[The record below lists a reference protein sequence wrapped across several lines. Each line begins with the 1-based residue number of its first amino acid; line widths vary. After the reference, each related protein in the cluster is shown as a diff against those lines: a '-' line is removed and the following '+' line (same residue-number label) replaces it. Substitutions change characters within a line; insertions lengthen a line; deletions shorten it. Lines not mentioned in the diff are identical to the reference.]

1 MSSNYPIS
9 PKQYGGDEA
18 LYGAPPITTGLGQPY
33 LGEQYRNDNAYIY
46 SGPVVPPTPRS
57 YASNVVATALGYLT
71 PYRVPKKYVSRVI
84 ATIVAYIPSIYAG
97 LKTGNQ
103 ISQKLF
109 GGEALFTPKLSYK
122 FVNYNKSAVASNFM
136 ISSKINKTSSF
147 FRKLSII
154 QINVSKSVRLR
165 PSFNQISQALFGGEK
180 LFSSILATSRIVSR
194 SVYTTNTFTN
204 KVNKSSNFLRKLS
217 VLQTNLSKGIR
228 YRIGNQISQALFGG
242 EQLFSSILPTG
253 RKLYKSIYI
262 TSVSSTKVNKSSN
275 FLRKLSIIQVN
286 SSSFIRILPFRIGNQ
301 ISQALFGGETLF
313 SPKLPT
319 GRKLYRSIYITSIQ
333 SSKTTK
339 VKTVIKYSTVVQTNF
354 ANGIKRIIFP
364 GPGNQIS
371 QALFGGEK
379 LFPAIVSLYPR
390 IFTTR
395 AFASNTSSAS
405 AYARLFPN
413 VSAIGHQISQ
423 ALFGGEKLFPAL
435 LLPKVFNK
443 LAIANSVNSVSVI
456 KQKIR
461 FRVAFANNV
470 NLTKVRYNRIK
481 KILATQATLVKSVK
495 LVAHFR
501 FVYSPSVNTVYTL
514 RIHSF
519 LRALT
524 SAQIQIGKNLRI
536 ANKLRFISTTQISK
550 GSFNKVKSVFI
561 NIIKIN
567 TLSLS
572 KSVTRSKLIKVTT
585 INSSLFLGSSNPVR
599 KISIMQTNTSYF
611 IKTHNPFRS
620 VKVTTIESITVL
632 RIKTRLEFVI
642 ATLISANSNYR
653 KKILIRLPRA
663 TNVQLGGETTGFI
676 LLTGKALMVG
686 SVSTLRTMKR
696 IRFSSATQINAQIL
710 SYVRNRK
717 IKAIS
722 FNTSSFSTKKIRRT
736 FSAVQL
742 NGEKIRYIR
751 LYNSTA
757 QQTRI
762 ILVPKTMHLVRSAK
776 AILFQESKLL
786 RTRHTNKTVKANQVV
801 SATITK
807 NSSKHVKASIVYEI
821 GSSRRISR
829 VRKAQATTV
838 GIITSS
844 KQFGK
849 VYNVITNVFVIRI
862 QRILKVISIPVQSII
877 TKKQNITQ
885 QINVPVIT
893 RVTNTQIGI
902 DNNWTTPNNG
912 QPDPGTGP
920 NIFDNNPENYPE
932 TQNTGPEQYT
942 DSLEG
947 LPTDFAEPSN
957 QLGEDVVPFIG

>member
-1 MSSNYPIS
+1 M
-9 PKQYGGDEA
+9 
-18 LYGAPPITTGLGQPY
+18 
-33 LGEQYRNDNAYIY
+33 
-46 SGPVVPPTPRS
+46 
-57 YASNVVATALGYLT
+57 
-71 PYRVPKKYVSRVI
+71 
-84 ATIVAYIPSIYAG
+84 
-97 LKTGNQ
+97 
-103 ISQKLF
+103 
-109 GGEALFTPKLSYK
+109 
-122 FVNYNKSAVASNFM
+122 
-136 ISSKINKTSSF
+136 
-147 FRKLSII
+147 
-154 QINVSKSVRLR
+154 
-165 PSFNQISQALFGGEK
+165 
-180 LFSSILATSRIVSR
+180 
-194 SVYTTNTFTN
+194 
-204 KVNKSSNFLRKLS
+204 
-217 VLQTNLSKGIR
+217 QTNLSKGVR

-242 EQLFSSILPTG
+242 EQLFSSI
-253 RKLYKSIYI
+253 
-262 TSVSSTKVNKSSN
+262 
-275 FLRKLSIIQVN
+275 
-286 SSSFIRILPFRIGNQ
+286 
-301 ISQALFGGETLF
+301 
-313 SPKLPT
+313 LPT

>member
-1 MSSNYPIS
+1 MPSNYPVS
-9 PKQYGGDEA
+9 SKLSQGDEA

-71 PYRVPKKYVSRVI
+71 PYRVPKKYISRVI

-154 QINVSKSVRLR
+154 QINVSKAVRLR

-217 VLQTNLSKGIR
+217 VLQTNLSKGVR
-228 YRIGNQISQALFGG
+228 YRIGNQISQALFNG
-242 EQLFSSILPTG
+242 EQLFSSILP
-253 RKLYKSIYI
+253 K
-262 TSVSSTKVNKSSN
+262 
-275 FLRKLSIIQVN
+275 
-286 SSSFIRILPFRIGNQ
+286 
-301 ISQALFGGETLF
+301 
-313 SPKLPT
+313 

-423 ALFGGEKLFPAL
+423 ALFGGEKLFPAV

-663 TNVQLGGETTGFI
+663 TNIQLGGETTGFI

-762 ILVPKTMHLVRSAK
+762 ILVPKTMHLIRSAK

-838 GIITSS
+838 GVITSS
-844 KQFGK
+844 KQLGK
-849 VYNVITNVFVIRI
+849 VYNVITNTFVIRI

-932 TQNTGPEQYT
+932 PQNTGPEQYT

>member
-9 PKQYGGDEA
+9 PKQYGGDES
-18 LYGAPPITTGLGQPY
+18 LYGSPPSTGGLGQPY

-46 SGPVVPPTPRS
+46 SGPIVPPTPRS
-57 YASNVVATALGYLT
+57 YVSNVVATALGYLT
-71 PYRVPKKYVSRVI
+71 PYRIPKKYVSRAI
-84 ATIVAYIPSIYAG
+84 ATILAYIPSVYAG
-97 LKTGNQ
+97 LKVGNQ

-122 FVNYNKSAVASNFM
+122 FVNYNKSAVASSFM
-136 ISSKINKTSSF
+136 ISNKINKTSSF

-154 QINVSKSVRLR
+154 QINVSKAVRLR

-180 LFSSILATSRIVSR
+180 LFSSILATSRIVNR
-194 SVYTTNTFTN
+194 SVYATNTLTN
-204 KVNKSSNFLRKLS
+204 KINKTSSFFRNLS

-242 EQLFSSILPTG
+242 EQLFSSILPKG
-253 RKLYKSIYI
+253 RKLYKTIYI
-262 TSVSSTKVNKSSN
+262 TSISSAKVNKTSN

-286 SSSFIRILPFRIGNQ
+286 VSSFIRILPFRIGNQ

-313 SPKLPT
+313 PPKLPT

-339 VKTVIKYSTVVQTNF
+339 VKTVIKYATVVQTNF
-354 ANGIKRIIFP
+354 ANGIKRIIST

-395 AFASNTSSAS
+395 AFASSTSSAS
-405 AYARLFPN
+405 AYARFFPN
-413 VSAIGHQISQ
+413 VSAIGNQISQ
-423 ALFGGEKLFPAL
+423 ALFGGEKLFSIVRP
-435 LLPKVFNK
+435 PINK
-443 LAIANSVNSVSVI
+443 FAIASSVSSVNVI
-456 KQKIR
+456 KQKIK

-470 NLTKVRYNRIK
+470 NVAKVRYNRIK
-481 KILATQATLVKSVK
+481 KILANQVTLVKSVK

-501 FVYSPSVNTVYTL
+501 FVYGPSINTVYTL
-514 RIHSF
+514 RINSF
-519 LRALT
+519 HRALT
-524 SAQIQIGKNLRI
+524 SAQIQIGKSLRT
-536 ANKLRFISTTQISK
+536 ANKLRFINTTQISK

-561 NIIKIN
+561 KIIQIN
-567 TLSLS
+567 TSSLS
-572 KSVTRSKLIKVTT
+572 KNITRSKLIKATT
-585 INSSLFLGSSNPVR
+585 INTSLFLGRSNPVR
-599 KISIMQTNTSYF
+599 RISIMQTNTSYF
-611 IKTHNPFRS
+611 IKAHNPFRN
-620 VKVTTIESITVL
+620 VKVTTVENITVFK
-632 RIKTRLEFVI
+632 IKIKLEFII
-642 ATLISANSNYR
+642 ATLISSTSNYK
-653 KKILIRLPRA
+653 KKILIRFPSA
-663 TNVQLGGETTGFI
+663 TNVQLGGETTRFI

-686 SVSTLRTMKR
+686 SVATLRTMKR
-696 IRFSSATQINAQIL
+696 IRFSSATQINVQIL
-710 SYVRNRK
+710 RYVRGRK
-717 IKAIS
+717 IKALNINKS
-722 FNTSSFSTKKIRRT
+722 GFNTKKIRRT

-751 LYNSTA
+751 LYNSKA

-762 ILVPKTMHLVRSAK
+762 ILVPKTIHLVRSVK
-776 AILFQESKLL
+776 AILSQESKIL

-838 GIITSS
+838 GVIASS
-844 KQFGK
+844 KQLGK

-877 TKKQNITQ
+877 IKKQNINQ
-885 QINVPVIT
+885 KINVPVIT

-920 NIFDNNPENYPE
+920 NIFDNNPENYSEP
-932 TQNTGPEQYT
+932 QNTGPEQYT

-947 LPTDFAEPSN
+947 LPTDFAETSN
-957 QLGEDVVPFIG
+957 QLGEDVVPFIS